1 MATLNTSYGWSQGD
15 QIRLLIASG
24 LSVGS
29 YQIAIITQ
37 SMNDLGA
44 LSTLAVDNVLELIDQ
59 YEAAQNKLSELNTNN
74 NGKILI
80 KADVLEWEAASGAN
94 NYSPQLEIQR
104 IRIQL
109 YQYMSM
115 CALYNQ
121 QTNFSN
127 STILQ
132 RS

>member
-29 YQIAIITQ
+29 YQISVITQ
-37 SMNDLGA
+37 SMNDLGSI
-44 LSTLAVDNVLELIDQ
+44 STYAVNNVLDLLDQ
-59 YEAAQNKLSELNTNN
+59 FEDAQTKLVELNTNN
-74 NGKILI
+74 NGRTLI
-80 KADVLEWEAASGAN
+80 KADVLEWESSKGNN

-104 IRIQL
+104 IRSQL

-115 CALYNQ
+115 CSLY
-121 QTNFSN
+121 TNSPEN
-127 STILQ
+127 NNITYIS